1 MGVKKGEVSEGYF
14 MLKADPCG
22 RKQTDGKGGSKN
34 FLLEVYVKELCHK
47 ISQNSDSGNYQKI
60 EWNTKIKKEGKHGST
75 NLKKIKMDH
84 NNIVLFENLLA

>member
-1 MGVKKGEVSEGYF
+1 MIIFKKMGVKKGEVGEGCF

-22 RKQTDGKGGSKN
+22 RKQTDGKGGSEN

-60 EWNTKIKKEGKHGST
+60 Q
-75 NLKKIKMDH
+75 
-84 NNIVLFENLLA
+84 